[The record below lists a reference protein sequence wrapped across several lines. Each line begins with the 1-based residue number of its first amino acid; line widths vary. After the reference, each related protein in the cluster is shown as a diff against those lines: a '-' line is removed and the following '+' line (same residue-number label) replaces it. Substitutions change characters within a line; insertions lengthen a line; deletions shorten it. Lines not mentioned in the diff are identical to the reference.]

1 MNRHSRFLSRRA
13 LLVACLA
20 VVLAQMLGSALTLPA
35 AAETDAPELTTTDV
49 GAWLDGMVPAMLE
62 REAIPGAVVAVVRD
76 GEVVTQRGFG
86 LADNGLDGVAR
97 DMDETTLTRVA
108 SISKTVV
115 ATGVMQ
121 LVEQGS
127 LDLDRNVADY
137 LDVEPQFRFPFTT
150 RHLLTHTA
158 GFEEA
163 YSGLFIAPGE
173 TPPPLREQVSENP
186 PEQIFEPG
194 TTPAYSNF
202 SYVLAAH
209 VIEAVTGRDAG
220 EYLQTEVLDRAGMS
234 SATFAQPPIDESA
247 LARPHPH
254 AHARP
259 IDFELIRSWPAGSL
273 SASASD
279 MALFMLAHLDRENSP
294 LLNHESLEMMHSPA
308 LGHDDLGA
316 LANGPRMTLGFFEHH
331 HNGHRIIGHFGDLS
345 HSHASLQLYPEAAT
359 GIFVAVNG
367 TGSRGGSSAFLN
379 AVTRGF
385 ADRYFPTTSTDND
398 PIDSAADHAAAASGA
413 WMLSRRGETT
423 FTRLVNLLPIARVR
437 AVGETLTISLFTDLS
452 GEPVPL
458 REVEPFVWS
467 DDDGNY
473 RVAMRLDTAGQ
484 VEAIGIDPAMVLHRQ
499 PAWYRIVLP
508 WVGVG
513 VLVLLGSLVAWPAGA
528 ILRRRLG
535 LDSQLAPLD
544 GRLRLVTR
552 LGAIAA
558 LGAVGLWALAFVRVS
573 SLTGASTA
581 LLVAAQLTT
590 LAAVLAT
597 VPAVWRAVRSLHRWH
612 GWAITGAVLTALAF
626 IGFAAF
632 AVTAGL
638 LVPDHGY

>member
-1 MNRHSRFLSRRA
+1 MVLTQFLISGLALRA
-13 LLVACLA
+13 
-20 VVLAQMLGSALTLPA
+20 S
-35 AAETDAPELTTTDV
+35 AETGAPELTGADV

-62 REAIPGAVVAVVRD
+62 REAIPGAAVAVVRG

-86 LADNGLDGVAR
+86 LADNGLEGIVR
-97 DMDETTLTRVA
+97 NMDERTLTRVG

-121 LVEQGS
+121 LVEQGR
-127 LDLDRNVADY
+127 LDLDRDVADY
-137 LDVEPQFRFPFTT
+137 LDVERQFRFPFTT

-163 YSGLFIAPGE
+163 YSGLFIAPGG
-173 TPPPLREQVSENP
+173 TPPPLREQISVDP

-209 VIEAVTGRDAG
+209 VIEAVTGRDAE

-234 SATFAQPPIDESA
+234 SATFAQPPLDEDT

-259 IDFELIRSWPAGSL
+259 IDFEGIRNWPAGSL
-273 SASASD
+273 SVSASD
-279 MALFMLAHLDRENSP
+279 MASFMVAHLDVENSP
-294 LLNHESLEMMHSPA
+294 LLNRQTLEMMHSPA
-308 LGHDDLGA
+308 LDHDDLGA
-316 LANGPRMTLGFFEHH
+316 LANGPRMTLGFFEQD
-331 HNGHRIIGHFGDLS
+331 HNGHRIIGHFGDLT
-345 HSHASLQLYPEAAT
+345 HSHAGLQLYPEAAT

-379 AVTRGF
+379 AVTQGF
-385 ADRYFPTTSTDND
+385 TDRYFPTTMTVTG

-423 FTRLVNLLPIARVR
+423 FTRVVNLLPMARVR
-437 AVGETLTISLFTDLS
+437 AVGDTLTISLFTDLS

-458 REVEPFVWS
+458 SEVEPFVWS

-473 RVAMRLDTAGQ
+473 RVAMRLDADGD

-499 PAWYRIVLP
+499 PVWYRIVLL
-508 WVGVG
+508 WAGFAT
-513 VLVLLGSLVAWPAGA
+513 LVLLGSLVAWPVGA

-535 LDSQLAPLD
+535 VDSGSVPVD
-544 GRLRLVTR
+544 RRLHLLSR
-552 LGAIAA
+552 LGAVAA
-558 LGAVGLWALAFVRVS
+558 LGAVGLWTLAFLRVS
-573 SLTGASTA
+573 ALSGASTA
-581 LLVAAQLTT
+581 LLVGAQLTT
-590 LAAVLAT
+590 VAAVLAT
-597 VPAVWRAVRSLHRWH
+597 VPATWRAVRSPSRSD
-612 GWAITGAVLTALAF
+612 GWTTVGAAMVALAF

-632 AVTAGL
+632 AITAGL